1 MEKYVIFEKTS
12 ETNRKYVYQISRNN
26 LYTTEDIGNAI
37 EFYDKETAM
46 LIAKYL
52 TKRNETNKRFYVLS
66 MTTEVKVIES
76 EENNETN
83 YNIREKVL

>member
-1 MEKYVIFEKTS
+1 MEKYLIFEKTS
-12 ETNRKYVYQISRNN
+12 ETNRKYVYQIGKNSIF
-26 LYTTEDIGNAI
+26 TTEDIGNGI

-66 MTTEVKVIES
+66 MITEVKVIEN